1 MTGRISRIGDHGVR
15 VALYEA
21 ANVILTR
28 AVRGSDLKSW
38 ALRVAP
44 HAGMKKA
51 KGALARPLAVVLH
64 RMLADGTPFMASQGA
79 GTRAV
84 AVAV

>member
-1 MTGRISRIGDHGVR
+1 MR

-28 AVRGSDLKSW
+28 AVRGSDLKCW
-38 ALRVAP
+38 ALRIAP
-44 HAGMKKA
+44 RAGMKKA

-64 RMLADGTPFMASQGA
+64 RMRADGTPFMARQGA

-84 AVAV
+84 AVAVSDH